1 MQYYHACSTRSA
13 RAGGG
18 TIPPPSAVPR
28 GASRTPSRRRNG
40 TLKVPPSEF
49 APAHAGASLMLPLP
63 LVDKSSAQRVR
74 RVRAPQSPLAKLSA
88 CPLPR
93 EAFAGSR
100 CRRRRLPRLVHRLPP
115 AARCD
120 SLRRCAGLCCHA
132 QSLLPARSRGSRL
145 RLGLGLRQCRQC
157 NCHLAPGARCRFPGR
172 LVCSARI
179 SEPFARAALIGLEV
193 GCGCL
198 GSHSAGRLHVC
209 QMLPQ
214 CSALRDCFGL
224 ATHCGCVE
232 LLPLYS
238 LGAERLG

>member
-1 MQYYHACSTRSA
+1 MYRLSAQRRMTGASPSQTTQICAYSVAYPPKAVERAVCVRVSLSQSRAWQSVRRSTHIEVSTEGRYQSVCAAASQRRRHAVTDAVLSCSTRSA

-100 CRRRRLPRLVHRLPP
+100 CRRRRRHPHP
-115 AARCD
+115 AER
-120 SLRRCAGLCCHA
+120 
-132 QSLLPARSRGSRL
+132 
-145 RLGLGLRQCRQC
+145 
-157 NCHLAPGARCRFPGR
+157 
-172 LVCSARI
+172 
-179 SEPFARAALIGLEV
+179 
-193 GCGCL
+193 
-198 GSHSAGRLHVC
+198 
-209 QMLPQ
+209 
-214 CSALRDCFGL
+214 
-224 ATHCGCVE
+224 T
-232 LLPLYS
+232 
-238 LGAERLG
+238 GAE